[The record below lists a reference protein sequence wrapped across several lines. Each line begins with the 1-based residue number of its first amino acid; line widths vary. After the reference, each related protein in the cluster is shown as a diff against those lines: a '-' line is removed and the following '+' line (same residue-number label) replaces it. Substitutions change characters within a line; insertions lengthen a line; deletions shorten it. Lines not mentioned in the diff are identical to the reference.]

1 MSRNNTTNKR
11 DGCNSSPHIARFLY
25 TYIFCKYTYI
35 ISDLRNRIDDI
46 IFYHLI
52 IMENIEADK
61 KETSDEPE
69 LDTKQEK
76 KKEDIAEDSK
86 ADTNPDPVIIEL
98 LRWLEE
104 NLPDAKPED
113 IFKQVRRLQ
122 KVFDS
127 IMTLPMEYF
136 LAHTG
141 ITPKSEEYID
151 SIIHDKKEYISLTR
165 ERQLKLK
172 KLEASTA
179 KLDLKREQYKL
190 VTSIN
195 LDDCMDRIS
204 RHNHLMSKK

>member
-1 MSRNNTTNKR
+1 
-11 DGCNSSPHIARFLY
+11 
-25 TYIFCKYTYI
+25 
-35 ISDLRNRIDDI
+35 
-46 IFYHLI
+46 
-52 IMENIEADK
+52 ME
-61 KETSDEPE
+61 
-69 LDTKQEK
+69 
-76 KKEDIAEDSK
+76 
-86 ADTNPDPVIIEL
+86 TNPDPVIVDL
-98 LRWLEE
+98 LKWLEE
-104 NLPDAKPED
+104 NLPNAKPED

-122 KVFDS
+122 KVFDT

-151 SIIHDKKEYISLTR
+151 SVISSKKEYIGLSEEKL
-165 ERQLKLK
+165 LKTK